1 MANRIVSPEIVKR
14 IAEIEEQWNAAARLI
29 REALKGWAKR
39 SATAGIEKGAYRE
52 LGKVCESIA
61 PALGLDM
68 DAVDYVSLGQAAF
81 AAYRAGRI
89 VDSVPS
95 HTPRG

>member
-1 MANRIVSPEIVKR
+1 MADRIVSPEIVKR
-14 IAEIEEQWNAAARLI
+14 IAAIEEQWNAADRLI
-29 REALKGWAKR
+29 RESLTGWAKR
-39 SATAGIEKGAYRE
+39 SAAAGVETGAYRE

-68 DAVDYVSLGQAAF
+68 DAADYVSLGEAAL

-89 VDSVPS
+89 VD
-95 HTPRG
+95 